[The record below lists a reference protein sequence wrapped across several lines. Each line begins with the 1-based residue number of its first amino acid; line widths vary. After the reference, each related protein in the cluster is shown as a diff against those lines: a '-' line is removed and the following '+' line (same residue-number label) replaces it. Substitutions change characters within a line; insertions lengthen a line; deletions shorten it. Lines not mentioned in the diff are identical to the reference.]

1 MGLESK
7 RKRNTQR
14 DTAARLWIRTSFPLL
29 HFGGRFFP
37 FQLVFVNPGGAGG
50 LFHSSWCRETSP
62 EGYFHVLHPGRSPTG
77 SLDHERR
84 APYEWHDAGALL
96 DAERGDTGCQH
107 SCAKVNITNKLQVV
121 HIPSSWVRETELL
134 KRGRESALP
143 QFCECFEISC
153 FESVSARTWSLQI
166 AQYPSRF
173 VGCYLDVDVLKLI
186 AHR

>member
-1 MGLESK
+1 MPSLHPLLTRDRLILSELNLGLESK

-14 DTAARLWIRTSFPLL
+14 DTVARLWIRTSFPLL
-29 HFGGRFFP
+29 HFGEDFFP
-37 FQLVFVNPGGAGG
+37 FSWFLLIQVVQEDYSTRAGVERHP
-50 LFHSSWCRETSP
+50 L

-121 HIPSSWVRETELL
+121 HIPSSWVCETERPRRV
-134 KRGRESALP
+134 RGS
-143 QFCECFEISC
+143 S
-153 FESVSARTWSLQI
+153 W
-166 AQYPSRF
+166 AQLEVFRNQLF
-173 VGCYLDVDVLKLI
+173 
-186 AHR
+186 